1 MHVLECH
8 GHDWKGQQEGDLSAS
23 LTHTATHHGDVCT
36 QGPAYM
42 PAWGQPQPSPWSSSG
57 SGDINMTIALTGP
70 SGAALPPAAR
80 EAVQHAVAQAI
91 PGVGAPPLLQ
101 AISLRTALSERSGL
115 G

>member
-1 MHVLECH
+1 MTGKRSRKEILAAF
-8 GHDWKGQQEGDLSAS
+8 LPR
-23 LTHTATHHGDVCT
+23 TAKHYGDVCT

-42 PAWGQPQPSPWSSSG
+42 PAWGQPQPSSWSGSG
-57 SGDINMTIALTGP
+57 SGDINMTLALTGP

-101 AISLRTALSERSGL
+101 AIPLQARLSECSVL